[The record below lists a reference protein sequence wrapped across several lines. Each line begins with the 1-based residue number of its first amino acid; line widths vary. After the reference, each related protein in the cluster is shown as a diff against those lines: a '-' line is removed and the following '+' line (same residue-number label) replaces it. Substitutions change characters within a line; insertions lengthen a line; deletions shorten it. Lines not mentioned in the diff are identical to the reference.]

1 MIESKKTNSYFKNGL
16 RFSLLLHSTFFLWL
30 VAHWVVSAVM
40 GPTDAEKRLLL
51 NKQSIRVDVV
61 DLPSLKMQD
70 LYKVDLTKEAA
81 TEAPSKVSKKE
92 KEVEAIAPPSSP
104 KAMKLPEEGK
114 SSKKTRLKE
123 LQKTFRAEA
132 KRQELLAKYKKQVS
146 ATSGDKRPLLGGNIL
161 SKGGSVQGDV
171 AGEEDEFKASVKA
184 HVLKFWTSPPSAMGQ
199 GYKAQIAVKISPAGR
214 VLSKKIIKSSGRPD
228 FDTSAMDAIEAAD
241 PFPAPPEN
249 LKRIILQEGV
259 VCGFPD

>member
-1 MIESKKTNSYFKNGL
+1 M
-16 RFSLLLHSTFFLWL
+16 
-30 VAHWVVSAVM
+30 AHWVVSSVI

-92 KEVEAIAPPSSP
+92 KEVEEVAPPASS

-146 ATSGDKRPLLGGNIL
+146 SISGDKRPILGGNIL

-199 GYKAQIAVKISPAGR
+199 GYKVKIAVKISPAGR
-214 VLSKKIIKSSGRPD
+214 VLSKKIIKSSGRAD

-259 VCGFPD
+259 QCGFPD